1 MNRKTQTLETK
12 FLRAIPEDSRYRDRL
27 HQEFALIESFQFT
40 QVFLQVQKI
49 IELLKKLNIPHIIRG
64 SSGSSLTCFLLGI
77 TDIDPILYGLELA
90 RFMNTGRKDLPDI
103 DIDVPYNRRPELYA
117 AIHAQWP
124 GAVARISNHVKY
136 GAKTALR
143 EVAKETLKASMPA
156 NYELRNDNDRNAL
169 RQLNRR
175 YFKLEKIIPDE
186 QTREEIREEAAKKK
200 GTLKNYS
207 LHCGGIVIFEDEGKV
222 PEDLLLEGTEDQIKL
237 NKDQTEDA
245 GLIKIDILSNRGLA
259 QLVEAQG
266 LPSRNLLQYPDRD
279 PATEKLLA
287 SGQNLGITF
296 AESRGMRKILVELR
310 PRNREDIA
318 IALALVRPAAA
329 AGGRKASFLERW
341 KFGAEDT
348 MDPLY
353 KPIVFDDDAIGRIK
367 TVLGCD
373 VAEADKWRK
382 AFAKANPRARV
393 DFRRAV
399 IARGYNKA
407 LVDSLVDDLSQL
419 VLYSFCKSHAIS
431 YAQLVWALAYEKAH
445 HPHAFWIAA
454 LNHCHSEFRKW
465 VHWRE
470 ARCAGLLLTRE
481 KGDHYALSSRGGK
494 PAIVAKDTQGNTL
507 PEQTRIDV
515 AILPQKERD
524 LLDYKQ
530 VGYWLG
536 EEFLQGCGVWPVQD
550 PKQPTLDRWF
560 GSTTA
565 MLKNQEQV
573 RFRGLI
579 ASGRCIRRG
588 LKGKELTFLCIG
600 VDNQRY
606 IDITILDRA
615 RTDLFSWAA
624 VEGVGL
630 YSKEGPVETI
640 LAEKIH
646 GVALADVITRLSQT
660 NK

>member
-1 MNRKTQTLETK
+1 MSNTQHLQER
-12 FLRAIPEDSRYRDRL
+12 FLRAIPDDPRYAERL
-27 HQEFALIESFQFT
+27 EQEFALIERFQFT

-49 IELLKKLNIPHIIRG
+49 IELIKKRKIQHIIRG
-64 SSGSSLTCFLLGI
+64 SSGSSLVCFLLGI

-90 RFMNTGRKDLPDI
+90 RFMNSGRKDLPDI
-103 DIDVPYNRRPELYA
+103 DIDVPYNRRPELYT
-117 AIHAQWP
+117 AIHATWP
-124 GAVARISNHVKY
+124 GAVARISNHVTYKY
-136 GAKTALR
+136 KTSLR
-143 EVAKETLKASMPA
+143 EVAKDTLKASMPA
-156 NYELRNDNDRNAL
+156 NPELRDEDERKAL

-175 YFKLEKIIPDE
+175 YFKLDKIITDE
-186 QTREEIREEAAKKK
+186 DVREDIRKVAANKV

-222 PEDLLLEGTEDQIKL
+222 PEDLLLDGADDQIRL
-237 NKDQTEDA
+237 NKDETEDA

-259 QLVEAQG
+259 QLVEASALQ
-266 LPSRNLLQYPDRD
+266 PRELLAYPDRD

-287 SGQNLGITF
+287 AGQNLGITF

-310 PRNREDIA
+310 PRHREDIA

-341 KFGAEDT
+341 KFGAEET
-348 MDPLY
+348 MDPLF

-367 TVLGCD
+367 MVLGCT

-382 AFAKANPRARV
+382 AFAKSNPKARV
-393 DFRRAV
+393 EFRQAV
-399 IARGYNKA
+399 MARGHA
-407 LVDSLVDDLSQL
+407 RPLVDSLVDDLSQL
-419 VLYSFCKSHAIS
+419 ALYSFCKSHAIS
-431 YAQLVWALAYEKAH
+431 YAQLVWALTYEKAH
-445 HPHAFWIAA
+445 NPHRFWVAA

-470 ARCAGLLLTRE
+470 ARCSGLLLTRE
-481 KGDHYALSSRGGK
+481 KGEKYVLSARGGK
-494 PAIVAKDTQGNTL
+494 PAIVAKDAQGNTI

-515 AILPQKERD
+515 AILTKEKRD

-530 VGYWLG
+530 LGYWLG
-536 EEFLQGCGVWPVQD
+536 EEFLQGCGVWPIAD
-550 PKQPTLDRWF
+550 PKQPTLEKWF
-560 GSTTA
+560 GATA
-565 MLKNQEQV
+565 SKPRDQDKV

-579 ASGRCIRRG
+579 ASSRCIRRN
-588 LKGKELTFLCIG
+588 GKELTFLCIG

-606 IDITILDRA
+606 VDITILDRA

-630 YSKEGPVETI
+630 YTKEGSVETI
-640 LAEKIH
+640 LVDKIH
-646 GVALADVITRLSQT
+646 GVALADVITSLS
-660 NK
+660 

>member
-1 MNRKTQTLETK
+1 MADKTQTLQTK
-12 FLRAIPEDSRYRDRL
+12 FLRTVPDDPRYKTRL

-49 IELLKKLNIPHIIRG
+49 IELIKKLKIPHIIRG
-64 SSGSSLTCFLLGI
+64 SSGSSLVCFLLGI

-103 DIDVPYNRRPELYA
+103 DIDVPYNRRQELYA
-117 AIHAQWP
+117 AIHEQWP

-143 EVAKETLKASMPA
+143 EVAKDALKASMPT
-156 NYELRNDNDRNAL
+156 NPELRDDTQRKAL
-169 RQLNRR
+169 KQLGRR
-175 YFKLEKIIPDE
+175 FFRLEKIIPDE
-186 QTREEIREEAAKKK
+186 TIREDIRHAAAQKK

-207 LHCGGIVIFEDEGKV
+207 LHCGGIVIFEDEGSV
-222 PEDLLLEGTEDQIKL
+222 PQDLLLDGTEDQIKL
-237 NKDQTEDA
+237 NKDETEDA

-259 QLVEAQG
+259 ELVEAQG
-266 LPSRNLLQYPDRD
+266 TPRELLAYPDRD

-287 SGQNLGITF
+287 SGNNFGITF

-348 MDPLY
+348 VDPLY
-353 KPIVFDDDAIGRIK
+353 KPIVFDDDAIGRIQK
-367 TVLGCD
+367 VLGCD

-382 AFAKANPRARV
+382 AFAKANPKARV

-399 IARGYNKA
+399 MARGYDRA

-431 YAQLVWALAYEKAH
+431 YAQLVWALAHEKAH
-445 HPHAFWIAA
+445 NPHRFWIAA

-481 KGDHYALSSRGGK
+481 KGDHYSLGNRGGK
-494 PAIVAKDTQGNTL
+494 PAILAKDSQGNTL

-515 AILPQKERD
+515 AILPQKDRD

-530 VGYWLG
+530 LGYWLG
-536 EEFLQGCGVWPVQD
+536 PDFLGGCGVWPTAD
-550 PKQPTLDRWF
+550 PRQPTLDKWF
-560 GSTTA
+560 GS
-565 MLKNQEQV
+565 KPRDQDQV

-579 ASGRCIRRG
+579 ASSRCIRRG
-588 LKGKELTFLCIG
+588 GKELTFLCIG

-606 IDITILDRA
+606 IDITIIDRA

-624 VEGVGL
+624 VEGVGI
-630 YSKEGPVETI
+630 YTKEGPIETI
-640 LAEKIH
+640 LVEKIH
-646 GVALADVITRLSQT
+646 SVSLTDLLL
-660 NK
+660 KH

>member
-1 MNRKTQTLETK
+1 MESKTNTLQSRL
-12 FLRAIPEDSRYRDRL
+12 LRPVPNDARYKERIK
-27 HQEFALIESFQFT
+27 QEFALIERFQFT

-49 IELLKKLNIPHIIRG
+49 IELIKALKIPHIIRG

-90 RFMNTGRKDLPDI
+90 RFMNSGRKDLPDI

-117 AIHAQWP
+117 AIHTTWP

-143 EVAKETLKASMPA
+143 EVAKETLKESMPA
-156 NYELRNDNDRNAL
+156 NPELRNEDERKAL
-169 RQLNRR
+169 RQLNHR
-175 YFKLEKIIPDE
+175 YFKLDKLIPEEDVRAE
-186 QTREEIREEAAKKK
+186 IKQTAAKKV

-222 PEDLLLEGTEDQIKL
+222 PEDLLLDGTEDQIKL
-237 NKDQTEDA
+237 NKDETEDA

-259 QLVEAQG
+259 QLVEAAAMM
-266 LPSRNLLQYPDRD
+266 PRELLAYPDRD

-287 SGQNLGITF
+287 SGNNFGITF

-310 PRNREDIA
+310 PRHREDIA

-348 MDPLY
+348 VDPLY

-382 AFAKANPRARV
+382 AFAKGNPRARV
-393 DFRRAV
+393 EFRQKV
-399 IARGYNKA
+399 MARGYPRP

-419 VLYSFCKSHAIS
+419 ILYSFCKSHAIS
-431 YAQLVWALAYEKAH
+431 YAQLVWALTYEKAH
-445 HPHAFWIAA
+445 NPHRFWVAA

-481 KGDHYALSSRGGK
+481 KGHNYVLSSRGGK
-494 PAIVAKDTQGNTL
+494 PAIVAKDAQGNTI

-515 AILPQKERD
+515 AILPQADRD

-530 VGYWLG
+530 LGYWLG
-536 EEFLQGCGVWPVQD
+536 EGFLQGCGVWPLQD
-550 PKQPTLDRWF
+550 PKQPTLERWF
-560 GSTTA
+560 GTTA
-565 MLKNQEQV
+565 TKPKDQDKV

-588 LKGKELTFLCIG
+588 GKELTFLCIG

-615 RTDLFSWAA
+615 RTDLFSWAS

-630 YSKEGPVETI
+630 YTKEGPIETI
-640 LAEKIH
+640 LADKIH
-646 GVALADVITRLSQT
+646 GVSLSDVITNLS
-660 NK
+660 

>member
-12 FLRAIPEDSRYRDRL
+12 FIRAIPEEARYKERL
-27 HQEFALIESFQFT
+27 HQEFTLIETFQFT

-49 IELLKKLNIPHIIRG
+49 IELVKKRKIPHIIRG

-103 DIDVPYNRRPELYA
+103 DIDVPYNRRPELYE

-143 EVAKETLKASMPA
+143 EVAKETLKASMPS
-156 NYELRNDNDRNAL
+156 NPELRNDDDRKAL
-169 RQLNRR
+169 KQLNRR
-175 YFKLEKIIPDE
+175 FFKLDRIIPDE
-186 QTREEIREEAAKKK
+186 QLREEIQEEAAKKK

-222 PEDLLLEGTEDQIKL
+222 PENLLLEGTQDQIKL

-266 LPSRNLLQYPDRD
+266 VSRNLLEYPDRD

-310 PRNREDIA
+310 PRHREDIA

-353 KPIVFDDDAIGRIK
+353 KPIVFDDDAIGRIQK
-367 TVLGCD
+367 VLGCD

-382 AFAKANPRARV
+382 AFAKGNPKARV
-393 DFRRAV
+393 EFRRAV
-399 IARGYNKA
+399 MARGYSRA

-419 VLYSFCKSHAIS
+419 ILYSFCKSHAIS
-431 YAQLVWALAYEKAH
+431 YAQLVWALAYEKVH
-445 HPHAFWIAA
+445 RPHAFWIAA

-470 ARCAGLLLTRE
+470 ARSAGLLLTRE
-481 KGDHYALSSRGGK
+481 KGDHYSLGTRGGK
-494 PAIVAKDTQGNTL
+494 PAILAKDKQGNTL
-507 PEQTRIDV
+507 PEQMRIDV
-515 AILPQKERD
+515 AILPQAERD
-524 LLDYKQ
+524 RLDYKEL
-530 VGYWLG
+530 GYWLG
-536 EEFLQGCGVWPVQD
+536 EGFLQGCGVWPLQD
-550 PKQPTLDRWF
+550 PNQPTLEKWF
-560 GSTTA
+560 TSMA
-565 MLKNQEQV
+565 QSKPRDQEQV

-588 LKGKELTFLCIG
+588 GKELTFLCIG

-615 RTDLFSWAA
+615 RPDLFSWAS

-630 YSKEGPVETI
+630 YTKEGPVETI
-640 LAEKIH
+640 LVEKIH
-646 GVALADVITRLSQT
+646 GVSLAQLPF
-660 NK
+660 KEK

>member
-1 MNRKTQTLETK
+1 MDRKTNILQK
-12 FLRAIPEDSRYRDRL
+12 RFLRPVPDVAQYKERL
-27 HQEFALIESFQFT
+27 QQEFDLIERFQFT

-49 IELLKKLNIPHIIRG
+49 IELIKDLKIPHIIRG

-90 RFMNTGRKDLPDI
+90 RFMNSGRKDLPDI

-117 AIHAQWP
+117 AIHATWP

-143 EVAKETLKASMPA
+143 EVAKDTLKESMPS
-156 NYELRNDNDRNAL
+156 NPELRDEDERKAL
-169 RQLNRR
+169 QQLNRR
-175 YFKLEKIIPDE
+175 YFKLDKLIPDE
-186 QTREEIREEAAKKK
+186 EVRNEIKQVAAKKV

-222 PEDLLLEGTEDQIKL
+222 PENLLLDGTEDQIKL
-237 NKDQTEDA
+237 NKDETEDA
-245 GLIKIDILSNRGLA
+245 GFIKIDILSNRGLA
-259 QLVEAQG
+259 QLVESAVMA
-266 LPSRNLLQYPDRD
+266 PKELLAYPDRD

-287 SGQNLGITF
+287 SGNNFGITF

-310 PRNREDIA
+310 PRHREDIA

-348 MDPLY
+348 VDPLY

-382 AFAKANPRARV
+382 AFAKGNPRARV
-393 DFRRAV
+393 EFRQKV
-399 IARGYNKA
+399 MTRGFPRP

-419 VLYSFCKSHAIS
+419 ILYSFCKSHAVS
-431 YAQLVWALAYEKAH
+431 YAQLVWALTYEKAH
-445 HPHAFWIAA
+445 NPYRFWVAA

-470 ARCAGLLLTRE
+470 ARTAGLVLTRE
-481 KGDHYALSSRGGK
+481 KGHKYVLSSRGGK
-494 PAIVAKDTQGNTL
+494 PAIVAKDAQGNTI
-507 PEQTRIDV
+507 PEQTRIDI
-515 AILPQKERD
+515 AILSQADRD

-530 VGYWLG
+530 LGYWLG
-536 EEFLQGCGVWPVQD
+536 ESFLQGCGLWPIQD
-550 PKQPTLDRWF
+550 PKQPTLERWF
-560 GSTTA
+560 GAGAT
-565 MLKNQEQV
+565 KPRDQEKV

-579 ASGRCIRRG
+579 ASARCIRRS
-588 LKGKELTFLCIG
+588 GKELTFLCIG

-630 YSKEGPVETI
+630 YTKEGPIETI
-640 LAEKIH
+640 LVDKIH
-646 GVALADVITRLSQT
+646 GVALADVITKLS
-660 NK
+660 

>member
-1 MNRKTQTLETK
+1 MNEMLQSK
-12 FLRAIPEDSRYRDRL
+12 FLRAIPDDPRYGQRL
-27 HQEFALIESFQFT
+27 KEEFALIERFQFT

-49 IELLKKLNIPHIIRG
+49 IELLKKLKIQHIIRG
-64 SSGSSLTCFLLGI
+64 SSGSSLVCFLLGI

-90 RFMNTGRKDLPDI
+90 RFMNSGRKDLPDI

-117 AIHAQWP
+117 AIHATWP

-143 EVAKETLKASMPA
+143 EVAKETLKASMSA
-156 NYELRNDNDRNAL
+156 NPELRAEEERKAL
-169 RQLNRR
+169 KQLNRR
-175 YFKLEKIIPDE
+175 YFRLDKIIPE
-186 QTREEIREEAAKKK
+186 QEIRDEIIQAASKKK

-222 PEDLLLEGTEDQIKL
+222 PEGLLLDGQEDQIKL
-237 NKDQTEDA
+237 NKDETEDA

-259 QLVEAQG
+259 QLIEAAA
-266 LPSRNLLQYPDRD
+266 LEPRELLAYPDRD
-279 PATEKLLA
+279 AATEKILA
-287 SGQNLGITF
+287 SGQNIGITF

-310 PRNREDIA
+310 PRHREDIA

-341 KFGAEDT
+341 KFGAEDS

-353 KPIVFDDDAIGRIK
+353 KPIIFDDDAIGRIK

-382 AFAKANPRARV
+382 AFAKANPKARV
-393 DFRRAV
+393 EFRRAV
-399 IARGYNKA
+399 VSRGYNRT
-407 LVDSLVDDLSQL
+407 LVDSLVDDLNQL

-431 YAQLVWALAYEKAH
+431 YAQLVWALAYQKAH
-445 HPHAFWIAA
+445 NPHRFWIAA

-470 ARCAGLLLTRE
+470 ARASGLLLTRE
-481 KGDHYALSSRGGK
+481 TGNHYALSQRGGK
-494 PAIVAKDTQGNTL
+494 PAIVAKDSQGNTIL
-507 PEQTRIDV
+507 EQTRIDV
-515 AILPQKERD
+515 AILSQKERD

-530 VGYWLG
+530 LGYWLG
-536 EEFLQGCGVWPVQD
+536 AEFLQGCGVWPTAD
-550 PKQPTLDRWF
+550 PKQPTLEKWF
-560 GSTTA
+560 SSGPP
-565 MLKNQEQV
+565 KPKIQDQV

-579 ASGRCIRRG
+579 ASGRCIRRNG
-588 LKGKELTFLCIG
+588 NELTFLCIG

-606 IDITILDRA
+606 IDLTILDRA
-615 RTDLFSWAA
+615 RNDLFSWTA
-624 VEGVGL
+624 VEGVGQ
-630 YSKEGPVETI
+630 YTKEGPVETI
-640 LAEKIH
+640 LVEKIH
-646 GVALADVITRLSQT
+646 GVALADVIANLS
-660 NK
+660 